1 MAMRSRLACLG
12 WATAATVGGL
22 LSRRVAHALPQV
34 IAEYAGDV
42 LWAFM
47 VFWLFA
53 IVAPGARTAL
63 LAACAFATSVV
74 VEVSQAWS
82 APWLVALRE
91 TRIGALVLG
100 QGFLVSDLMCY
111 AVGVML
117 AAAVDRLAFR
127 EHTLGE

>member
-47 VFWLFA
+47 VFWLLT

-63 LAACAFATSVV
+63 LAACAFSVWQLTAV
-74 VEVSQAWS
+74 IAVPLTLFS
-82 APWLVALRE
+82 AASAAGSLQMARKGERSALE
-91 TRIGALVLG
+91 SGTASPEIGD
-100 QGFLVSDLMCY
+100 SM
-111 AVGVML
+111 
-117 AAAVDRLAFR
+117 DR
-127 EHTLGE
+127 